1 MKNLWT
7 VACSGK
13 RGSVPSSARSE
24 HSTAFD
30 LGSYHAVSVCVDL
43 SARVPWLILVPRTER
58 YSKRIV
64 VEQTRT
70 GPAQRGR
77 LRFRA
82 AAVGDQLG
90 LLAVDDL
97 EFGCK
102 PLWQRFAKRQR
113 LEPWSADELLALLS
127 RILTK

>member
-7 VACSGK
+7 VACSRK
-13 RGSVPSSARSE
+13 RGSVPSSSRSE
-24 HSTAFD
+24 HGTAVD
-30 LGSYHAVSVCVDL
+30 LGSYHAIFVCVDL

-58 YSKRIV
+58 YNKRIV
-64 VEQTRT
+64 VEQTGT
-70 GPAQRGR
+70 VPDQRGR
-77 LRFRA
+77 LCFRA
-82 AAVGDQLG
+82 GAVGAHFG

-113 LEPWSADELLALLS
+113 LEPWSADELFALLS
-127 RILTK
+127 RILPE